1 MKRDEAISIL
11 SGLRPALEARG
22 VVHAGIFGS
31 VARGEAG
38 PRSDVDVVV
47 LIDDD
52 AYRHLFNLGG
62 IQTLLEEAFPGRGV
76 DVVLE
81 PVNRDSLRKAIERDR
96 AVAF

>member
-1 MKRDEAISIL
+1 MKCDDAIAIVKR
-11 SGLRPALEARG
+11 LRPQLEARG
-22 VVHAGIFGS
+22 VVHVALFGS

-47 LIDDD
+47 RIDDD

-62 IQTLLEEAFPGRGV
+62 IQTLLEEAFPDLSV

-81 PVNRDSLRKAIERDR
+81 PVAKDSLRTAIERDR
-96 AVAF
+96 AIAF

>member
-1 MKRDEAISIL
+1 MKREEAIAIL
-11 SGLRPALEARG
+11 NSVRPALEARG
-22 VVHAGIFGS
+22 VVHAGLFGS

-47 LIDDD
+47 RIDDG

-62 IQTLLEEAFPGRGV
+62 IQTLLEEAFPDLSV

-81 PVNRDSLRKAIERDR
+81 PINKDSLRIAIERDR

>member
-1 MKRDEAISIL
+1 MNRDDAIQVL
-11 SGLRPALEARG
+11 NELRPKLEVRG
-22 VVHAGIFGS
+22 VVHAGLFGS

-47 LIDDD
+47 RIDDN
-52 AYRHLFNLGG
+52 AYRHLINLGG
-62 IQTLLEEAFPGRGV
+62 IQTLLEEAFPGQSV

-81 PVNRDSLRKAIERDR
+81 PVGKDSLRKAIDRDR